1 LPLHRKREP
10 WPLLFFP
17 VGFKEI
23 KLKVEDGYDLWL
35 RYDPLEESIAAAYR
49 EIIKEVTVVGKNAI
63 LDSVRKELERAL
75 PSLLGESL
83 PIQDRLTGKGQPVL
97 LAGTYKDLIAN
108 GMEGEILFSQDL
120 CDEGF
125 RIFNLEGKFSGL
137 CVCGADPVGVLYGI
151 FALLRRMQL
160 GQSLTNLDIAEL
172 PKLQWRM
179 MNHWDNLDGSI
190 ERGYAGETLWQ
201 WDELPGKVDPRYT
214 DYARACASVGLNASV
229 LNNVNTQPE
238 ILSSEYLEKV
248 QAIAEVLR
256 RYGIRTFLSVN
267 FASPVSLGGLST
279 ADPADQAVK
288 AWWKEKADEIY
299 RQIPDFGGFLVKA
312 DSEGQPGPY
321 AYGRTHAEGANML
334 GEALASHDGKVIWRA
349 FVYGHGENDRAKKA
363 YADFKPLDGEFLP
376 NVAVQVKNGA
386 IDFQP
391 REPVHPLF
399 GGMDKTTLFME
410 FQIAQEYLGQGNHI
424 VYLGPMWKEILDFDT
439 HAEGPGSTVG
449 KILARDVSGRDF
461 TGIAAVTNTGDDRD
475 WCGSLFH
482 PQNWYAYGRLAWDYE
497 LDPAEI
503 AKEWI
508 GCTFGLDEELNRKV
522 LDLMMSSWQA
532 CVEYMTPLCLHHI
545 MREHH
550 HYGPDPG
557 FDAGA
562 REDWRSSYY
571 HRADSEGLGFDRT
584 RAGSAGVD
592 QYHKPVADMFNDIE
606 SCPEKY
612 LLWFHHVPWGRI
624 MKSGRTM
631 KEELVFLYDRGVAS
645 AEKMRETWVSLKN
658 KVDSE
663 RYKLVLDKLDIQVK
677 DAHEWRD
684 VCTNYFLAFAQ

>member
-1 LPLHRKREP
+1 MK
-10 WPLLFFP
+10 
-17 VGFKEI
+17 K
-23 KLKVEDGYDLWL
+23 KEDGYDLWL
-35 RYDPLEESIAAAYR
+35 RYDPVEESKSKAYR
-49 EIIKEVTVVGKNAI
+49 EIIKEVTVLGKNAI
-63 LDSVRKELERAL
+63 LDSVRKELGRAL

-83 PIQDRLTGKGQPVL
+83 PIQDRLTGNSQSIL
-97 LAGTYKDLIAN
+97 LAGTYKDLIAF
-108 GMEGEILFSQDL
+108 GIAGELLFSQDL
-120 CDEGF
+120 CSEGF
-125 RIFNLEGKFSGL
+125 RIFNLSGKLSGI
-137 CVCGADPVGVLYGI
+137 CVCGAGPAGVLYGT

-160 GQSLTNLDIAEL
+160 GQSLENLNIAEL

-179 MNHWDNLDGSI
+179 LNHWDNLDGSI

-201 WDELPGKVDPRYT
+201 WDELPGTVDPRYT

-238 ILSSEYLEKV
+238 ILSPAYLEKV
-248 QAIAEVLR
+248 CAIADVLR
-256 RYGIRTFLSVN
+256 KYGIRTFLSVN
-267 FASPVSLGGLST
+267 FASPMAVGGMAT
-279 ADPADQAVK
+279 ADPADPAVK

-299 RQIPDFGGFLVKA
+299 RSIPDFGGFLVKA

-321 AYGRTHAEGANML
+321 AYGRSHAEGANML
-334 GEALASHDGKVIWRA
+334 GEALAPHDGIVVWRA

-363 YADFKPLDGEFLP
+363 YADFKPHDGKFLP

-399 GGMDKTTLFME
+399 GGMEETTLFME
-410 FQIAQEYLGQGNHI
+410 FQIAQEYLGHGNHI

-449 KILARDVSGRDF
+449 NVLAKDISGHGF
-461 TGIAAVTNTGDDRD
+461 TGMAAVTNTGDNRD

-497 LDPAEI
+497 LDTEEI
-503 AKEWI
+503 AREWI
-508 GCTFGLDEELNRKV
+508 GCTFGLDKELNEKV

-557 FDAGA
+557 FDAGE
-562 REDWRSSYY
+562 REDWRSTYY
-571 HRADSEGLGFDRT
+571 HRADAQGLGFDRT
-584 RAGSAGVD
+584 RKGSAGVD

-612 LLWFHHVPWGRI
+612 ILWFHHVPWDRI
-624 MKSGRTM
+624 MKSGRIM
-631 KEELVFLYDRGVAS
+631 KDELVYLYDRGVAS
-645 AEKMRETWVSLKN
+645 AEKMRETWISLKD

-663 RYKLVLDKLDIQVK
+663 RYKAVLDKLDIQVK

-684 VCTNYFLAFAQ
+684 VCVPYFLAFAEQEN